1 MYRQKCN
8 IFFKKNNFKINI
20 NIFTKMNNKQNLKLL
35 ITEKEILSCYSQYFL
50 LIKKYKDKFKDNNI
64 PNRFKYKYKI
74 INIRLLIF

>member
-1 MYRQKCN
+1 
-8 IFFKKNNFKINI
+8 
-20 NIFTKMNNKQNLKLL
+20 MNNKQNLKSL
-35 ITEKEILSCYSQYFL
+35 ITEKEILSCYSEYFL